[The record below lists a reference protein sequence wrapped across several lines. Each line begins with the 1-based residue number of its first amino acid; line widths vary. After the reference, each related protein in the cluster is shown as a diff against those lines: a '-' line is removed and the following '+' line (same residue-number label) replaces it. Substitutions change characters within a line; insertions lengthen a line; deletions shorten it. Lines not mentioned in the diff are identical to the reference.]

1 MSKSYLQSPK
11 KSQNNQNNILTKH
24 EVKWAILKTNKIRDL
39 GMENAIFCVTF
50 LNMFPWCI
58 VRNEDA
64 FFEFFKINTFCEEFL
79 ISFLWSDLLICF
91 GGFNLR
97 FKILK

>member
-64 FFEFFKINTFCEEFL
+64 FFEFL

-91 GGFNLR
+91 GGFQ
-97 FKILK
+97 FKV